1 MNTKWNFF
9 SLLRKRAGAENID
22 SGATHDP
29 LDHPE
34 LRRMTLAELADL
46 PMPSHTKETCN
57 ACV

>member
-9 SLLRKRAGAENID
+9 SLWRKRAGVEGVD

-46 PMPSHTKETCN
+46 PMPSYTRETCD

>member
-1 MNTKWNFF
+1 MNTKWNLF
-9 SLLRKRAGAENID
+9 SLLGKRAGVESAD
-22 SGATHDP
+22 AGRTCDP

-46 PMPSHTKETCN
+46 PMPTYARKTCN